1 MSIQKEYW
9 KNFYNM
15 KFFIGIVPPL
25 ATKERIFEFQ
35 KSFPSN
41 KVPYF
46 NEPHITLKAP
56 NGLTEDKA
64 WLAPVMTL
72 VGNQKPFE
80 IKLEGLDGFEDR
92 VLFLN
97 PTFSEGLVN
106 LHTKLVAL
114 LNPAEESLK
123 KFYEGSLY
131 HPHVTLGE
139 TTWGGMSKEELVD
152 MRKKAETEFS
162 SIPPFLVTFVRVYQ
176 KETDDG
182 LYQKLIDIPLK
193 A

>member
-1 MSIQKEYW
+1 
-9 KNFYNM
+9 M

-56 NGLTEDKA
+56 SGLTEDKA
-64 WLAPVMTL
+64 WLAPVMAL
-72 VGNQKPFE
+72 VGNQIPFE
-80 IKLEGLDGFEDR
+80 IRLEGLDGFEDR

-97 PTFSEGLVN
+97 PVSSE
-106 LHTKLVAL
+106 KLVGLHNKLVTL
-114 LNPAEESLK
+114 LNPDAETME
-123 KFYEGSLY
+123 KFYEGTLY

-139 TTWGGMSKEELVD
+139 TTWGGMTKEEL
-152 MRKKAETEFS
+152 MIMKKKAETEFYYV
-162 SIPPFLVTFVRVYQ
+162 PPFLVTFVRVYQ
-176 KETDDG
+176 KDTDDG

-193 A
+193 I